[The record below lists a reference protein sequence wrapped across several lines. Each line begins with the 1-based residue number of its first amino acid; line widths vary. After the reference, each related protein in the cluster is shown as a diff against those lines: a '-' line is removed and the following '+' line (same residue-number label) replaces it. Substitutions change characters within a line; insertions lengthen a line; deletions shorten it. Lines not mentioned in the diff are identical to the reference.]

1 MAARLVSSGIGV
13 PWLLVAAA
21 PCGGVRILSDRPVP
35 VSSSQVAPT
44 TSIPMP
50 SPRRATTGFTLQPL
64 DVARLTAGGALGH
77 RVGELHVAHAVLEV
91 GVRDL
96 LAAADRVHELL

>member
-50 SPRRATTGFTLQPL
+50 SPGSATTVFIYSSLTSTAWPL
-64 DVARLTAGGALGH
+64 AA
-77 RVGELHVAHAVLEV
+77 
-91 GVRDL
+91 L
-96 LAAADRVHELL
+96 LATASVNSM